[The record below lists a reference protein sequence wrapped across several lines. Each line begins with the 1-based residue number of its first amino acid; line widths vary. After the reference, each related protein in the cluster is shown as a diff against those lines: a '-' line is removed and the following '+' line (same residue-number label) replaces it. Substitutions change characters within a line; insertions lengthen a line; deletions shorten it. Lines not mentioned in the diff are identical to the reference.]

1 MKRDFLKALKGAI
14 NKAHELDNE
23 KVEIVQQAS
32 KERPSL
38 PRVNLFNIYKRS
50 LPVGLDQIVV
60 IGVTKEEAEEWV
72 EHRLKPKAYQDDTD
86 NSKTVIYYDIL
97 PQDATPKE
105 RSIFFNNRPVT
116 K

>member
-1 MKRDFLKALKGAI
+1 MKRNFLKALKGAI
-14 NKAHELDNE
+14 DKAHELDGQ
-23 KVEIVQQAS
+23 KIEIVQRAS
-32 KERPSL
+32 KDRPSL
-38 PRVNLFNIYKRS
+38 PSVKLFNIYKRS
-50 LPVGLDQIVV
+50 LPVGLDQLIV
-60 IGVTKEEAEEWV
+60 IGVTKQEADAWV

-105 RSIFFNNRPVT
+105 RNIFFNNRPVT